1 MFKRK
6 IKIVFHSHRFCQ
18 SLFNMI
24 FSFFG
29 QISGWYST
37 VQYIARWKIIGH
49 QCIWHSF
56 LQEIVLQ
63 ELSPQFRHVQSFV
76 GKRGSIASYSV
87 TRFSFIYLHSDI
99 SGFCPNSWLSQWQV
113 EFRAVLKRKLSNS
126 LISRTVPSLAQHFP
140 RQCKVKLNAFPDSAK
155 SSSTLSRT
163 VQSLYISALFRR
175 VRSITLRFPG
185 SANSRFTLSGT
196 VPSLA
201 EHFPGQ
207 CKVKLSTFQD
217 SAKSLSEL
225 FGRVPS
231 FALRFPGSA

>member
-1 MFKRK
+1 MFSIHTDSVK
-6 IKIVFHSHRFCQ
+6 VC
-18 SLFNMI
+18 LTW
-24 FSFFG
+24 FSPFLVKYQG
-29 QISGWYST
+29 GT

-113 EFRAVLKRKLSNS
+113 EFRAVLKRKVSNS
-126 LISRTVPSLAQHFP
+126 LISRTVPSLAQQFP

-163 VQSLYISALFRR
+163 VQSLYL
-175 VRSITLRFPG
+175 
-185 SANSRFTLSGT
+185 
-196 VPSLA
+196 
-201 EHFPGQ
+201 H
-207 CKVKLSTFQD
+207 C
-217 SAKSLSEL
+217 SEEC
-225 FGRVPS
+225 VV
-231 FALRFPGSA
+231 

>member
-1 MFKRK
+1 MFSSK
-6 IKIVFHSHRFCQ
+6 ITPPFCIYCTYTVQYILYFIKANNYLGEIHTHVFHSHRFCQ

-29 QISGWYST
+29 QISGCGT

-63 ELSPQFRHVQSFV
+63 ELSPQFRHLQSFV

-87 TRFSFIYLHSDI
+87 TRCSFIYLHSDI

-113 EFRAVLKRKLSNS
+113 EFCAVLKRKVSNS

-163 VQSLYISALFRR
+163 VQSLYL
-175 VRSITLRFPG
+175 
-185 SANSRFTLSGT
+185 
-196 VPSLA
+196 
-201 EHFPGQ
+201 H
-207 CKVKLSTFQD
+207 C
-217 SAKSLSEL
+217 SEEC
-225 FGRVPS
+225 VV
-231 FALRFPGSA
+231 